1 MTKQLSAKQINGH
14 EYVDLGLPSGL
25 KWATCNIGA
34 NKPEDYGDYFA
45 CGETETKTEY
55 SRENSLT
62 REHSISELRRR
73 GIVDGN
79 NRLTSSHDAAR
90 AKWGGSWRM
99 PTKEELEE
107 LENKCTWTWTTQ
119 NGVKGY
125 KVTGPNGKSIFLPAA
140 GRRYGTSLDYDGDYG
155 YYWSSTPGDDYGGG
169 AYHLYFCDGREYY
182 VGYGTCFYG
191 RTVRP
196 ITE

>member
-1 MTKQLSAKQINGH
+1 MALQDISGTINGH
-14 EYVDLGLPSGL
+14 EYVDLGLSV
-25 KWATCNIGA
+25 KWATCNVGA

-45 CGETETKTEY
+45 WGETETKTEY
-55 SRENSLT
+55 SSENSLT
-62 REHSISELRRR
+62 REHSVSELRRR

-107 LENKCTWTWTTQ
+107 LKENCRWEWTTQ

-125 KVTGPNGKSIFLPAA
+125 KVTGPNGNSIFLPAA
-140 GRRYGTSLDYDGDYG
+140 GYRYRTSLHVYG
-155 YYWSSTPGDDYGGG
+155 YGGYFWSSTLDDDSGYCAYRLYFYGGG
-169 AYHLYFCDGREYY
+169 YDVDYY
-182 VGYGTCFYG
+182 ALGYGQ
-191 RTVRP
+191 TVRP